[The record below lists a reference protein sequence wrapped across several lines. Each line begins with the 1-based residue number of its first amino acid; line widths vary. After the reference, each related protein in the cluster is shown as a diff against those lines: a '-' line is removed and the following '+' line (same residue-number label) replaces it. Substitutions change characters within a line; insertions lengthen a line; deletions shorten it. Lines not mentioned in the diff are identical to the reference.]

1 MQSVDAMDGITF
13 EKFCAELLEANKF
26 TGVCVTQSSGDYGVD
41 VLAYKGNTE
50 YAIQC
55 KNYSSHVGNSA
66 VQEAYSGK
74 AYYDCQKAVVM
85 TNNYFTA
92 AAIETARKIGVELWD
107 RNKLYDMI
115 AVKRPDLRKLIK
127 RKKISETKE
136 SRKSETKKK
145 KNKRRRKLSRRTR
158 KKIRNIILFLIF
170 VFIVATV
177 IVSFVCF
184 AGFDLSILKAEKGGI
199 GMIFCNGLFI
209 LKWLRGLLAGGKG

>member
-1 MQSVDAMDGITF
+1 MISMQNKLDKYMQSVDAMDGVTF
-13 EKFCAELLEANKF
+13 EHFCAELLEANRF
-26 TGVCVTQSSGDYGVD
+26 SGVRVTRSSGDYGID

-127 RKKISETKE
+127 KRKKNDAKE
-136 SRKSETKKK
+136 DRKTRKPKRKKHHRK
-145 KNKRRRKLSRRTR
+145 KLSKRQKRLIR
-158 KKIRNIILFLIF
+158 KIIRVLVIIMIVLILAYFAVNNLHLFSSQTFNSVKNIF
-170 VFIVATV
+170 
-177 IVSFVCF
+177 
-184 AGFDLSILKAEKGGI
+184 
-199 GMIFCNGLFI
+199 
-209 LKWLRGLLAGGKG
+209 